1 MSSEVYIRWEV
12 RNLENIHRQLKIQLE
27 KEREHQAELF
37 RQMAKDIGSV
47 TEKSLLPKRQQPRSQ
62 LLRQLVPR
70 ESVMSKITIQMK
82 LFQPVYQKD

>member
-12 RNLENIHRQLKIQLE
+12 RNLENIHRQLKFQLE

-47 TEKSLLPKRQQPRSQ
+47 TEKINAAKFGGFFF
-62 LLRQLVPR
+62 
-70 ESVMSKITIQMK
+70 
-82 LFQPVYQKD
+82 LF